1 MRGEHMNGSARLIM
15 YMGSSPHARGTPDI
29 ITPIAAFFGI
39 IPACAGNTGSLRPIA
54 RNSRDHPR
62 MRGEHRSATIRGG
75 RPGDHP
81 RMRGEHSLVRM
92 ARVAVR
98 GSSPHARGTPPS
110 RRLALGYSGIIPAC
124 AGNTRYLLLAFLP
137 PRDHPRMRGE
147 HEPGPPWP
155 ISWLGSSPHARGT
168 LSGASRD
175 DKVRGIIPACAGNT

>member
-1 MRGEHMNGSARLIM
+1 MRGEHLTLLRPLRRFS
-15 YMGSSPHARGTPDI
+15 GSSPHARGTRVACDPSPAI
-29 ITPIAAFFGI
+29 LGI
-39 IPACAGNTGSLRPIA
+39 IPACAGNTEAPLS
-54 RNSRDHPR
+54 
-62 MRGEHRSATIRGG
+62 RGG

>member
-1 MRGEHMNGSARLIM
+1 MRGEHLTLLRPLRRFS
-15 YMGSSPHARGTPDI
+15 GSSPHARGTRVACDPSPAI
-29 ITPIAAFFGI
+29 HGI
-39 IPACAGNTGSLRPIA
+39 IPACAGNTEAPLS
-54 RNSRDHPR
+54 
-62 MRGEHRSATIRGG
+62 RGG

-147 HEPGPPWP
+147 HLIGSTIPPEAG
-155 ISWLGSSPHARGT
+155 GSSPHARGT
-168 LSGASRD
+168 RTGSSVAYQL
-175 DKVRGIIPACAGNT
+175 VGIIPACAGNTQRCQP